1 MVDNKLL
8 PIVEFFLS
16 PIAKYLNG
24 RRISADTI
32 TTIGFIIGLMAVP
45 FIFFGFLKLALL
57 LIIFNRI
64 CDGLDGIVARMNE
77 KTDRGAFLDI
87 SLDFIFYA
95 SIPVAFAFLDPS
107 KNALPA
113 LILLFSFFGTGSTFL
128 AFSIIAERNN
138 IRSKEYDKKG
148 FYYLSGLTEGA
159 ETILVYILICLLPS
173 YFPTI
178 AYIFSFGC
186 LLTTIFRLKTGW
198 SMFR

>member
-32 TTIGFIIGLMAVP
+32 TIFGFIIGLMAVP
-45 FIFFGFLKLALL
+45 FIFFGFLKSALL

-186 LLTTIFRLKTGW
+186 LLTAIFRLKTGW

>member
-8 PIVEFFLS
+8 PVVEFFLS

-32 TTIGFIIGLMAVP
+32 TIFGFIIGLMAVP
-45 FIFFGFLKLALL
+45 FIFFGFLKSALL

-95 SIPVAFAFLDPS
+95 SIPVAFA
-107 KNALPA
+107 
-113 LILLFSFFGTGSTFL
+113 LFDHFEYIINVNFIIFFFWNRIN
-128 AFSIIAERNN
+128 FSCIFNN
-138 IRSKEYDKKG
+138 S
-148 FYYLSGLTEGA
+148 
-159 ETILVYILICLLPS
+159 
-173 YFPTI
+173 
-178 AYIFSFGC
+178 
-186 LLTTIFRLKTGW
+186 
-198 SMFR
+198 